1 MEGALFRK
9 TGKLSSLS
17 EQNLVDCD
25 QGNNGCKGGLE
36 RVAFDYVIGHGINLE
51 EDYPYVG
58 QQKSCRFNSSRTVDP
73 IKDYI
78 SLRGKDEIKLTCYL
92 ARLGPIS
99 VGIDAGPRSFQH
111 YKSGV
116 YYDRSCKKI
125 GLNHS
130 VLLVGY
136 GSGENG
142 DYYIIKNSWGTKWG
156 DNGYMKM
163 ARNKQNA
170 CGIASDA
177 TVPSIV
183 KIHYST
189 VISDYFLL
197 IPCM

>member
-1 MEGALFRK
+1 M
-9 TGKLSSLS
+9 SLS

-25 QGNNGCKGGLE
+25 QKNSGCKGGLE
-36 RVAFDYVIGHGINLE
+36 DVAFDYVMANGINLE
-51 EDYPYVG
+51 EDYPYEAK
-58 QQKSCRFNSSRTVDP
+58 QKSCRFNSSRKFLP
-73 IKDYI
+73 IQDYI
-78 SLRGKDEIKLTCYL
+78 FLRRNDEIELTNCL
-92 ARLGPIS
+92 ATVGPIP

-125 GLNHS
+125 RLNHS

-136 GSGENG
+136 GSGKNG
-142 DYYIIKNSWGTKWG
+142 DYYIMKNSWGTKWG

-177 TVPSIV
+177 TLPILNS
-183 KIHYST
+183 SAT
-189 VISDYFLL
+189 E
-197 IPCM
+197 IPCLKY